1 MALLHLLNYNIMN
14 PNHFYDLKYISP
26 YGYHLFEYSK
36 LDTEQKIDFSVYYDD
51 GMVSAGFFNEESL
64 ALIDQYRAI
73 SAPFSSYPSLAL
85 EFDCGS
91 KIPAFF
97 TRLQFR
103 GFRAEETMAG
113 LASVLGVPT
122 PPLPTIEYPVHY
134 DEVGIYP
141 ERDRNLFR
149 FTARGHGQALK
160 DFADL
165 HGCVNTDVIM
175 SVEHPPMNTAVNFNW
190 DGSQMSHFTFSS
202 PDLATTDPWIQHVT
216 EHNAAKCIEY
226 FGEREYNIQRVV
238 KMSIGT
244 DYPEGYLKA
253 YFIVRVLK

>member
-1 MALLHLLNYNIMN
+1 MN
-14 PNHFYDLKYISP
+14 PNYFYDLKYISP

-36 LDTEQKIDFSVYYDD
+36 LDTEQRVDFSVYYDD
-51 GMVSAGFFNEESL
+51 SMLDAGFFNDEGR
-64 ALIDQYRAI
+64 ALLDQYRAI

-97 TRLQFR
+97 TKLQFR

-113 LASVLGVPT
+113 LASILGVNT
-122 PPLPTIEYPVHY
+122 PPLPLIEYPAHY
-134 DEVGIYP
+134 DEIGIYP
-141 ERDRNLFR
+141 ERNRSLFK
-149 FTARGHGQALK
+149 FAVRGHGQALK

-165 HGCVNTDVIM
+165 HGCNNTDVIM
-175 SVEHPPMNTAVNFNW
+175 SVDHPPMNTAVNFNW
-190 DGSQMSHFTFSS
+190 DGERMSHFTFSA
-202 PDLATTDPWIQHVT
+202 PDLGVNDEWVQHVT
-216 EHNAAKCIEY
+216 EHNAAKCAEY

-244 DYPEGYLKA
+244 DLPDGYLKA
-253 YFIVRVLK
+253 YFIVRASK